1 MDEIKSPKSDVAKK
15 QVILTETANVK
26 IKEMIVESLKINK
39 NKDVLAKE
47 INSYINELAEE
58 INDYPHLKTIFIN
71 GLKASTQRWFTY
83 YSENIKFVTSLAIAQ
98 FSQAGIPVKDISI
111 SWSSADK
118 FRPYVA
124 NNPKGLPIIENYQKK
139 VKQQLTS
146 LIHDNP
152 TGVILDKDNKP
163 RKVSLRNYAEREVR
177 FEANK
182 NDIES
187 LKNKGVKLVIT
198 TTHADCSER
207 CKPWQG
213 QIFSLDGTSGVIDGK
228 RYQPLENA
236 MKGVNGD
243 GNGIISGYNC
253 RHRAIPYKSGMV
265 LPTEYTE
272 AEIKKQRAIDQEQ
285 RYRERTIRNLKVQER
300 LLRANG
306 DIELAKKVRL
316 KWREKQTEYKVFS
329 LENGRSYEEWRCRIS
344 NDEKDKIIDTN
355 KEIYKSTNKELSLEN
370 FNKDL
375 IVDSPATISSD
386 VMKSLPKKYNDKIIL
401 MKERMQHIVERHPE
415 LIGKEKEIIKCA
427 TNPDYMII
435 DKGVDKK
442 GNPRL
447 DSYNSIKID
456 EQHSMVVSVKYNIV
470 EDNMFTSIISAR
482 IEKTRRLM
490 NKINRDSSDVIYK
503 KDK

>member
-1 MDEIKSPKSDVAKK
+1 MDEIKSPKSDVGKK
-15 QVILTETANVK
+15 QVILTETANIR
-26 IKEMIVESLKINK
+26 IKEMIVEALKINK
-39 NKDVLAKE
+39 SKDILAKE
-47 INSYINELAEE
+47 INSYINELAEQL
-58 INDYPHLKTIFIN
+58 NDYPHLKTLFIN

-83 YSENIKFVTSLAIAQ
+83 YSENIKFVTSLAITQ
-98 FSQAGIPVKDISI
+98 LSKAGIPVKDISV

-118 FRPYVA
+118 FRPYVS

-187 LKNKGVKLVIT
+187 LKKKGVKLVIT

-213 QIFSLDGTSGVIDGK
+213 EIFSLDGTSGVIDSK

-272 AEIKKQRAIDQEQ
+272 AEIKRERAIDQEQ

-344 NDEKDKIIDTN
+344 NDEKDTIIQSDSIVQDYENEKVLNKYTDNGKLKLVTKGGIELREIGDHFKYRQTDRSVNLDDALDALTN
-355 KEIYKSTNKELSLEN
+355 PL
-370 FNKDL
+370 
-375 IVDSPATISSD
+375 
-386 VMKSLPKKYNDKIIL
+386 KY
-401 MKERMQHIVERHPE
+401 
-415 LIGKEKEIIKCA
+415 GKEKIDSKGRKSIEYIGERA
-427 TNPDYMII
+427 TAYINPDTGKLITT
-435 DKGVDKK
+435 
-442 GNPRL
+442 
-447 DSYNSIKID
+447 
-456 EQHSMVVSVKYNIV
+456 H
-470 EDNMFTSIISAR
+470 
-482 IEKTRRLM
+482 KTHRRLVEKLKGGD
-490 NKINRDSSDVIYK
+490 NNA
-503 KDK
+503 